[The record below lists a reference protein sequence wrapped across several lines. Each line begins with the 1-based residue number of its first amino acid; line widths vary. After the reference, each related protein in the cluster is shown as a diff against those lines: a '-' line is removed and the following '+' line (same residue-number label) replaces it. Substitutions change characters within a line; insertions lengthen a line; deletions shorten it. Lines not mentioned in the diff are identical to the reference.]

1 MSAQALAE
9 KASQH
14 SIKITPITSSTDSK
28 KPEFLLSFAG
38 IAKEDIAPG
47 IEALKKPLKTVKSW
61 HTKLRARDF
70 LTVFNKKFHKAAA
83 LDKA

>member
-47 IEALKKPLKTVKSW
+47 IEALKKPLKTVKKSLA
-61 HTKLRARDF
+61 HETASQI
-70 LTVFNKKFHKAAA
+70 FNC
-83 LDKA
+83 LQ

>member
-47 IEALKKPLKTVKSW
+47 IEALKKPLKTVKNPW
-61 HTKLRARDF
+61 HTKLRRQI
-70 LTVFNKKFHKAAA
+70 FNC
-83 LDKA
+83 LQ